1 MHNQSE
7 LEHQHLLTVIET
19 AHRDGKSEAEIV
31 ELVDPAF
38 ARERAKR
45 DRQRL
50 FVRLIGWGEAREAA

>member
-1 MHNQSE
+1 MHNQTE

-19 AHRDGKSEAEIV
+19 AHREGKSEAEIV

-38 ARERAKR
+38 ARERAKH

-50 FVRLIGWGEAREAA
+50 FVRLIGWGEARQAA

>member
-19 AHRDGKSEAEIV
+19 AHREGKSEAEIV
-31 ELVDPAF
+31 ELVDPAY
-38 ARERAKR
+38 ARERAKY

-50 FVRLIGWGEAREAA
+50 FVRLIGWGESRLAA